1 MDFSAITKGYTS
13 LQRRS
18 LNNLF
23 DTLILYQDCVE
34 RTSLY
39 WAYQVGL
46 NPSSQAASDQYRAVL
61 KQGRDNVIKIVN
73 QSLTR
78 MEENFAVR

>member
-1 MDFSAITKGYTS
+1 MEFSAISKGYTS

-61 KQGRDNVIKIVN
+61 KQGRDDAIKLID
-73 QSLTR
+73 QSLTS
-78 MEENFAVR
+78 MEVNFTVR

>member
-1 MDFSAITKGYTS
+1 MDVSAIAKGYTG
-13 LQRRS
+13 LQKRS

-39 WAYQVGL
+39 WAYQIGL
-46 NPSSQAASDQYRAVL
+46 STDSQAASDQYRAVL
-61 KQGRDNVIKIVN
+61 KQGRDDAIKLID
-73 QSLTR
+73 QSLTS
-78 MEENFAVR
+78 MEVNFSVR